1 MKAILDAD
9 RELENQL
16 VRRAARGDMN
26 AFSEIVERY
35 RVRVLRTAHGI
46 VGSADDAEDV
56 AQQVFVKAWQ
66 ALETFRPGGSLG
78 SWLYRITVNAAI
90 DATRRRRP
98 QVALD
103 DIAPPQAAQRT
114 ERSVL
119 DAEEAER
126 VRRAV
131 RNLPPASRAALVL
144 REYEQL
150 SYAEIAEVLNVPLG
164 TVMSRL
170 HYARQSLKESLSS
183 QEHAHDT

>member
-1 MKAILDAD
+1 MEAN
-9 RELENQL
+9 RELEDQL
-16 VRRAARGDMN
+16 VRRAIRGDMD
-26 AFSEIVERY
+26 AFGDIVERY
-35 RVRVLRTAHGI
+35 RLPVLRTAHGI
-46 VGSADDAEDV
+46 VGSADEAEDV

-66 ALETFRPGGSLG
+66 ALETFQPGGSLG

-90 DATRRRRP
+90 DATRKRRP

-103 DIAPPQAAQRT
+103 DIAPPRSDQHI

-150 SYAEIAEVLNVPLG
+150 SYAEIAEVLNVPIG

-170 HYARQSLKESLSS
+170 HYARQSLKEALSS

>member
-1 MKAILDAD
+1 
-9 RELENQL
+9 LEEEKQYEGQL
-16 VRRAARGDMN
+16 VRRANRGDLD
-26 AFSEIVERY
+26 AFGEIVERY
-35 RVRVLRTAHGI
+35 RLRVLRTAHGI
-46 VGSADDAEDV
+46 VGSSDEAEDV
-56 AQQVFVKAWQ
+56 AQEVFVKAWQ
-66 ALETFRPGGSLG
+66 ALDSFRPGGSLG

-98 QVALD
+98 QVNLD
-103 DIAPPQAAQRT
+103 DIAPPPSEQHT

-131 RNLPPASRAALVL
+131 RHLPPASRAALVL

-150 SYAEIAEVLNVPLG
+150 SYAEIAEVLDVPMG

-170 HYARQSLKESLSS
+170 HYARQSLKDALSS
-183 QEHAHDT
+183 QDLDHDI

>member
-1 MKAILDAD
+1 MDAD
-9 RELENQL
+9 RELEDRL
-16 VRRAARGDMN
+16 VRRANRGDLE
-26 AFSEIVERY
+26 AFGEIVERY
-35 RVRVLRTAHGI
+35 RLRVLRTAHGI
-46 VGSADDAEDV
+46 VGSSDEAEDV
-56 AQQVFVKAWQ
+56 AQEVFVKAWQ
-66 ALETFRPGGSLG
+66 ALDSFRPGGSLG

-98 QVALD
+98 SVNLD
-103 DIAPPQAAQRT
+103 DIAPPQSNQHT

-150 SYAEIAEVLNVPLG
+150 SYAEIAEVLNVPMG

-170 HYARQSLKESLSS
+170 HYARQSLKDALS
-183 QEHAHDT
+183 QEGYDHGA